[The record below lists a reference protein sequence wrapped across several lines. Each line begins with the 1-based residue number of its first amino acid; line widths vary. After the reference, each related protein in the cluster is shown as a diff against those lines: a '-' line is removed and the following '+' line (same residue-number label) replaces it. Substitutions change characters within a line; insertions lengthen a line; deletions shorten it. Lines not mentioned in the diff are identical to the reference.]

1 MCAEE
6 SLSGPS
12 IIAYADTMIQ
22 GNIEIDTKVDGIIW
36 VKKVDNPQHMALSI
50 LTMKINY
57 GAD

>member
-22 GNIEIDTKVDGIIW
+22 GNIEIDTQVDGI
-36 VKKVDNPQHMALSI
+36 MC
-50 LTMKINY
+50 
-57 GAD
+57 